1 MLTKKERELIIKLK
15 EDGKKQ
21 EDIARLLDCSQAAVS
36 KWISKHKKGRTLETL
51 PRSGR
56 PTKLTKEIKTILKAK
71 LSNEIRK
78 ANDKYG
84 SVSTKNLAKIIEQ
97 ETGKSYVL
105 RHVARILH
113 ELKFSLV
120 TPRSQHLKHD
130 AKKVEE
136 FQIKLKKN
144 LKKNTWVEY

>member
-21 EDIARLLDCSQAAVS
+21 QDIARLLGCSQAAVS
-36 KWISKHKKGRTLETL
+36 KWISKYKKGRTLETL

-56 PTKLTKEIKTILKAK
+56 PTKLTNEVKAILKAK
-71 LSNEIRK
+71 LSDKIKK
-78 ANDKYG
+78 ANEKYG
-84 SVSTKNLAKIIEQ
+84 SISTKNLSEIIEQ
-97 ETGKSYVL
+97 ETGRKYVL

-113 ELKFSLV
+113 GLRFSLV

-130 AKKVEE
+130 AKKVEH
-136 FQIKLKKN
+136 FQVNFKKN
-144 LKKNTWVEY
+144 LNKNTWIEH